1 MGALM
6 SNKVHIAAQI
16 LELQRELEM
25 RRLVYPE
32 QVRRGKMKAS
42 QADLHIRQLEAAIMT
57 LQFVQEHENDFR
69 AYMAEKKEKGDA

>member
-16 LELQRELEM
+16 FELQRELEM

-42 QADLHIRQLEAAIMT
+42 QAAPHIAQSGAAIMT
-57 LQFVQEHENDFR
+57 VQFVQEPENGVR
-69 AYMAEKKEKGDA
+69 A